1 MSREI
6 EQLTNQIMIL
16 LAGGAGGLIA
26 FWAISIFL
34 ANLALRPVEKAWEQ
48 QKRFVADA
56 SHELRTPLTVILAN
70 IGILL
75 SHRKDTIE
83 KQYKWVE
90 NTQAEASRMKKLVD
104 DLLFLAK
111 LDAVQKPVQQT
122 ELNFS
127 DIVWSSLLPFE
138 PIAYEQGI
146 EVSSEIDPDISLNGD
161 AGQLKQLV
169 AILLDNACKY
179 AGQNGKVTLTLK
191 NDKDQALLS
200 VNNTGEPIP
209 IEHLEHVFKRFYRA
223 DSSRIRKQGG
233 YGLGL
238 SIAQTIVE
246 SHGGGISAE
255 SNGQDGTTFIVRI
268 PLG

>member
-191 NDKDQALLS
+191 TIRIKLSSQLTIPGSLSLSNIWNMFSNVFTGPTVPESANRAVMVWGFPLPRLLS
-200 VNNTGEPIP
+200 RAMEGGSPRKAMDRTVR
-209 IEHLEHVFKRFYRA
+209 HL
-223 DSSRIRKQGG
+223 S
-233 YGLGL
+233 
-238 SIAQTIVE
+238 
-246 SHGGGISAE
+246 
-255 SNGQDGTTFIVRI
+255 
-268 PLG
+268 